1 MCRSFSLCLSVAP
14 LHTQSSLISWW
25 CPMMSEALA
34 AAIMKKYHWAAITN
48 IICFLLSLF
57 LFLFKWIFLDLSC
70 AAVAAS
76 SGCLY
81 IIRARNSLMRT
92 TTTQRISE
100 RAFDGLNNLRI
111 LNLENNK
118 ITMLDGATFS
128 GVPAVTTLN
137 LNNNLLETLTY
148 QNVLPI
154 MDNLVNNTS
163 SVLSISG
170 ECCCCYLHILCIN
183 YTTF

>member
-1 MCRSFSLCLSVAP
+1 
-14 LHTQSSLISWW
+14 
-25 CPMMSEALA
+25 
-34 AAIMKKYHWAAITN
+34 
-48 IICFLLSLF
+48 
-57 LFLFKWIFLDLSC
+57 
-70 AAVAAS
+70 
-76 SGCLY
+76 
-81 IIRARNSLMRT
+81 MRKT
-92 TTTQRISE
+92 TPTMQRISE

-170 ECCCCYLHILCIN
+170 ECYCCYLP
-183 YTTF
+183 YFV

>member
-1 MCRSFSLCLSVAP
+1 MNFVFVYL
-14 LHTQSSLISWW
+14 
-25 CPMMSEALA
+25 
-34 AAIMKKYHWAAITN
+34 
-48 IICFLLSLF
+48 
-57 LFLFKWIFLDLSC
+57 
-70 AAVAAS
+70 
-76 SGCLY
+76 
-81 IIRARNSLMRT
+81 
-92 TTTQRISE
+92 QRISE

-118 ITMLDGATFS
+118 LVRLEGAVFS

-137 LNNNLLETLTY
+137 LNNNLLETLTH

-170 ECCCCYLHILCIN
+170 KSI
-183 YTTF
+183 